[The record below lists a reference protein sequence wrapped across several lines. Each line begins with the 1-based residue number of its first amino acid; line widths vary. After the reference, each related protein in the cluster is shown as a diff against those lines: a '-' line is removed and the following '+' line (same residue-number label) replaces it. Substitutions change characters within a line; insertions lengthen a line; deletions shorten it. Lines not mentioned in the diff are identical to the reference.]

1 MREIDRQTDR
11 DREMMM
17 MLCFLV
23 CVEPGEGF
31 EQVLSFDLVIVEAKL
46 T

>member
-1 MREIDRQTDR
+1 
-11 DREMMM
+11 MMM

-31 EQVLSFDLVIVEAKL
+31 EQVLSFDLVSVEAKL